1 MFLNADKGGGQT
13 RREAEEERGGIGRV
27 RYKEHDSINME
38 ITILLKI
45 TLKFLLFYIASCKD

>member
-1 MFLNADKGGGQT
+1 MFLNADKEGEQT

-27 RYKEHDSINME
+27 RYKEHDSINLE

-45 TLKFLLFYIASCKD
+45 TLKSLLSYDASCKK